1 MNTSIGIRVEIIASL
16 RPNLA
21 SVLAS
26 AIVTIESAIGAI
38 TIHDCRI
45 LENKNGV
52 CWFSF
57 PTFSVPLG
65 SRQFEYRQTLELPA
79 TLAQQITAEALR
91 AYEQW
96 ASQQA
101 GGAR

>member
-1 MNTSIGIRVEIIASL
+1 MNDGSGIRVSIIPSL

-26 AIVTIESAIGAI
+26 AIVSIETPAGPV
-38 TIHDCRI
+38 TVNDCRI

-52 CWFSF
+52 VWFSL
-57 PTFSVPLG
+57 PTFSIPAG
-65 SRQFEYRQTLELPA
+65 ARQFEYRQTLELPSA
-79 TLAQQITAEALR
+79 MAQLISAEALR

-96 ASQQA
+96 RQ

>member
-1 MNTSIGIRVEIIASL
+1 MNTSGVSVRIVPSL

-26 AIVTIESAIGAI
+26 AVVTVETAAGPI

-52 CWFSF
+52 LWFSF
-57 PTFSVPLG
+57 PTFSVPVG
-65 SRQFEYRQTLELPA
+65 ARQFEYRQTLELPA
-79 TLAQQITAEALR
+79 ALAQQISAEAIR
-91 AYEQW
+91 AFEEWKQ
-96 ASQQA
+96 

>member
-1 MNTSIGIRVEIIASL
+1 MNASIGIRVTIIASL

-26 AIVTIESAIGAI
+26 AIVTIETVAGPI

-52 CWFSF
+52 LWFSF
-57 PTFSVPLG
+57 PTFSMPVG
-65 SRQFEYRQTLELPA
+65 ARQFEYRQTLELPA
-79 TLAQQITAEALR
+79 ALAQQISAEALR

-96 ASQQA
+96 AAQQA
-101 GGAR
+101 VRP